1 MANEQ
6 HGVAVIGLGTV
17 GLRYVE
23 QFLLDDRFTVVGGH
37 DSSTAAA
44 GAARERFGIDTPAT
58 ADELIADPR
67 VDVVYVAVPPVHHAA
82 YVDRVVAAG
91 RALLCE
97 KPLGVDEA
105 ESVAMVERV
114 AGTAAAVNFVFGAA
128 PAAVALL
135 DDVRA
140 TGTELLGVD
149 LRVHFERWP
158 RPWQAGAGWLRDRDQ
173 GGWTREVVSHFV
185 FLAGR
190 LLGPLAIERSA
201 VRFPDD
207 GTSERWL
214 TAELVGRGVPVRV
227 VGSSDAAGADE
238 VELTIRGVDRSW
250 RLTNWYGY
258 SIADAGEPW
267 RPGLDADAA
276 SGPAAYAAQL
286 GQLAALVE
294 GRSHSLATFAEALE
308 VQRIVE
314 ALVAGDRPDARR

>member
-1 MANEQ
+1 MSNEQ
-6 HGVAVIGLGTV
+6 HGVAVVGLGTV

-23 QFLLDDRFTVVGGH
+23 QFQLDDRFVVVGGF
-37 DSSTAAA
+37 DTSAAA
-44 GAARERFGIDTPAT
+44 AETARERFGIEVASSP
-58 ADELIADPR
+58 EVLITDPR
-67 VDVVYVAVPPVHHAA
+67 VEIVYVAVPPVHHAE
-82 YVDRVVAAG
+82 YVDQVVAVG

-97 KPLGVDEA
+97 KPLGVDDA
-105 ESVAMVERV
+105 ESAAMVERV

-140 TGTELLGVD
+140 SRTALVGID

-185 FLAGR
+185 FLAQR
-190 LLGPLAIERSA
+190 LLGPLTIERSA
-201 VRFPDD
+201 VRFPED
-207 GTSERWL
+207 GSSERWL
-214 TAELVGRGVPVRV
+214 SAELTGGGVPIRIA
-227 VGSSDAAGADE
+227 GSSDAAGVDE
-238 VELTIRGVDRSW
+238 VELTVRGVERSW

-258 SIADAGEPW
+258 SVADTGAPW

-286 GQLAALVE
+286 GELAALVE
-294 GRSHSLATFAEALE
+294 GRPHTLATFSEALD

-314 ALVAGDRPDARR
+314 ALVDGDGAAAHG